1 MQNKGDI
8 RISYFWGQGKV
19 ASRQQWYWDLIAVG
33 QSLSR
38 AHERDCHLAEANQ
51 NTNAARLAYFIAG

>member
-1 MQNKGDI
+1 MQNKDDI

-19 ASRQQWYWDLIAVG
+19 ASKQQQYRDLIAVG

-38 AHERDCHLAEANQ
+38 AHERDCRLAEANQ
-51 NTNAARLAYFIAG
+51 NTNAARLACFIAE